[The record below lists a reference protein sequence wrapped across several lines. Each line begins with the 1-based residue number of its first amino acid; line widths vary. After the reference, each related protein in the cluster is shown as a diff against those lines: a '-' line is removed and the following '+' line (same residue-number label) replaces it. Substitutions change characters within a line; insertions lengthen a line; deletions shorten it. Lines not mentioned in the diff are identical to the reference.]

1 MKKKFLALLFILF
14 MLPCA
19 LLFTG
24 CGNGNKIRY
33 MSVVPS
39 DRPFYSEMTYS
50 ASNPDDNYDWTE
62 HINVVRKSATVAGQD
77 RDVIYVDYNR
87 TNNLT
92 HAETHYTCLYV
103 QSKAFCLEGDAWVA
117 DGTGVFSN
125 WKIAYIDGYVDHMTQ
140 PINGRDF
147 YKKYETERTEA
158 YIEYNFKN
166 DNETFRI
173 SNNMYH
179 VLLGY
184 SMVHGTFQVNHTATL
199 TLEVSGQVIPHLN
212 TITAEMLAE

>member
-24 CGNGNKIRY
+24 CGNAIRY
-33 MSVVPS
+33 TSVVPS
-39 DRPFYSEMTYS
+39 DRPFYSEMTHS

-62 HINVVRKSATVAGQD
+62 HINVVRKSVTVAGQD

-92 HAETHYTCLYV
+92 NAETHYTCLYV
-103 QSKAFCLEGDAWVA
+103 QSKAFYLEDNAWQA
-117 DGTGVFSN
+117 DVSFST
-125 WKIAYIDGYVDHMTQ
+125 WEIAYIDGYVYNMTRE
-140 PINGRDF
+140 INGRDF
-147 YKKYETERTEA
+147 YKKYETKTTNE
-158 YIEYNFKN
+158 YIEYKFKY
-166 DNETFRI
+166 DDETFRI

-199 TLEVSGQVIPHLN
+199 TLEVSSQVIPHLN
-212 TITAEMLAE
+212 TITAEMLDE